1 MKIVGS
7 SKQEGTP
14 KPDNPVQITNETVLI
29 ITDKEGN
36 KKEMPFKYEKIL
48 KEGDK
53 IEKINEEWCL
63 VRRKPMNDI
72 EILEKLQNIFKEL
85 RKDDEEGH
93 SSAYELQ
100 LEDIEA
106 IENLIQRNKDLEEIE
121 KEHKEENGRL
131 REELSQYKR
140 IDKLVSNITPE
151 EVDTAIKRASEQFIE
166 VSKVEKELI
175 QLNKDEK
182 KELKGMKG
190 QDRYFVKQQ
199 YAAKR
204 EILEKV
210 LKMKGR

>member
-1 MKIVGS
+1 MNNNS
-7 SKQEGTP
+7 A
-14 KPDNPVQITNETVLI
+14 
-29 ITDKEGN
+29 
-36 KKEMPFKYEKIL
+36 YEKEIL
-48 KEGDK
+48 NNIK
-53 IEKINEEWCL
+53 
-63 VRRKPMNDI
+63 DI
-72 EILEKLQNIFKEL
+72 EIALRYYIDKNKEL
-85 RKDDEEGH
+85 ESGLEYYKN
-93 SSAYELQ
+93 AYENRVD
-100 LEDIEA
+100 EF
-106 IENLIQRNKDLEEIE
+106 IQRNKDLEQIE

-182 KELKGMKG
+182 TELKGMKG
-190 QDRYFVKQQ
+190 QNKYFLKQQ

>member
-1 MKIVGS
+1 
-7 SKQEGTP
+7 
-14 KPDNPVQITNETVLI
+14 
-29 ITDKEGN
+29 
-36 KKEMPFKYEKIL
+36 
-48 KEGDK
+48 
-53 IEKINEEWCL
+53 
-63 VRRKPMNDI
+63 MNDI
-72 EILEKLQNIFKEL
+72 EILEELKEFLLSITHEPQYNINQYT
-85 RKDDEEGH
+85 
-93 SSAYELQ
+93 S
-100 LEDIEA
+100 A
-106 IENLIQRNKDLEEIE
+106 IENLIQRNKDLEQIE
-121 KEHKEENGRL
+121 QEHKEENGRL

-182 KELKGMKG
+182 TELKGMKG
-190 QDRYFVKQQ
+190 QNKYFLKQQ

>member
-1 MKIVGS
+1 MN
-7 SKQEGTP
+7 
-14 KPDNPVQITNETVLI
+14 DNSA
-29 ITDKEGN
+29 
-36 KKEMPFKYEKIL
+36 YEKEIL
-48 KEGDK
+48 KNIK
-53 IEKINEEWCL
+53 
-63 VRRKPMNDI
+63 DI
-72 EILEKLQNIFKEL
+72 EIALRYYIDKNKEL
-85 RKDDEEGH
+85 ESGLEYYKN
-93 SSAYELQ
+93 AYENRVD
-100 LEDIEA
+100 EF
-106 IENLIQRNKDLEEIE
+106 IQRNKDLEQIE
-121 KEHKEENGRL
+121 KEHKKENGKL

-151 EVDTAIKRASEQFIE
+151 EVDTAIKKASEQFIE

-182 KELKGMKG
+182 KELKGIKG

>member
-1 MKIVGS
+1 
-7 SKQEGTP
+7 
-14 KPDNPVQITNETVLI
+14 
-29 ITDKEGN
+29 
-36 KKEMPFKYEKIL
+36 
-48 KEGDK
+48 
-53 IEKINEEWCL
+53 
-63 VRRKPMNDI
+63 MNDI
-72 EILEKLQNIFKEL
+72 EILEQYIKEL
-85 RKDDEEGH
+85 NKNKKKHEL
-93 SSAYELQ
+93 AYSTGFGKYWS
-100 LEDIEA
+100 DFGKA
-106 IENLIQRNKDLEEIE
+106 IENLIQRNKDLEQIE

-182 KELKGMKG
+182 TELKGMKG

>member
-1 MKIVGS
+1 
-7 SKQEGTP
+7 
-14 KPDNPVQITNETVLI
+14 
-29 ITDKEGN
+29 
-36 KKEMPFKYEKIL
+36 
-48 KEGDK
+48 
-53 IEKINEEWCL
+53 
-63 VRRKPMNDI
+63 MNDI
-72 EILEKLQNIFKEL
+72 EILEDFIEGKIEPDKLENYKGGYKMGFFYT
-85 RKDDEEGH
+85 KD
-93 SSAYELQ
+93 LQ
-100 LEDIEA
+100 KA
-106 IENLIQRNKDLEEIE
+106 IENLIQRNKDLEQIE
-121 KEHKEENGRL
+121 KEHKKENGRL

-151 EVDTAIKRASEQFIE
+151 EVNTAIKRASEQFIE

-210 LKMKGR
+210 LKMKDR

>member
-1 MKIVGS
+1 M
-7 SKQEGTP
+7 
-14 KPDNPVQITNETVLI
+14 NEEEI
-29 ITDKEGN
+29 IKN
-36 KKEMPFKYEKIL
+36 IKEMIQWSDHNTYKIALQGILDLYEQ
-48 KEGDK
+48 
-53 IEKINEEWCL
+53 EK
-63 VRRKPMNDI
+63 
-72 EILEKLQNIFKEL
+72 
-85 RKDDEEGH
+85 
-93 SSAYELQ
+93 A
-100 LEDIEA
+100 
-106 IENLIQRNKDLEEIE
+106 RNKDLEEIE
-121 KEHKEENGRL
+121 QEHKKENGRL
-131 REELSQYKR
+131 REELLQYKR

-182 KELKGMKG
+182 TELKGMKG

>member
-1 MKIVGS
+1 
-7 SKQEGTP
+7 
-14 KPDNPVQITNETVLI
+14 
-29 ITDKEGN
+29 
-36 KKEMPFKYEKIL
+36 
-48 KEGDK
+48 
-53 IEKINEEWCL
+53 
-63 VRRKPMNDI
+63 MNDI
-72 EILEKLQNIFKEL
+72 EILELLSRKIEEQNSIIVSCSSIVNKKAEAKE
-85 RKDDEEGH
+85 RTE
-93 SSAYELQ
+93 Y
-100 LEDIEA
+100 IE
-106 IENLIQRNKDLEEIE
+106 IKRFVENLIQRNKDLEEIE

-182 KELKGMKG
+182 TELKGMKG

>member
-1 MKIVGS
+1 
-7 SKQEGTP
+7 
-14 KPDNPVQITNETVLI
+14 
-29 ITDKEGN
+29 
-36 KKEMPFKYEKIL
+36 
-48 KEGDK
+48 
-53 IEKINEEWCL
+53 
-63 VRRKPMNDI
+63 MNDI
-72 EILEKLQNIFKEL
+72 EILEEL
-85 RKDDEEGH
+85 RH
-93 SSAYELQ
+93 ELGLYANGEKVRQ
-100 LEDIEA
+100 GQA
-106 IENLIQRNKDLEEIE
+106 IENLIQRNKDLEQIE

-182 KELKGMKG
+182 AELKGMKG

>member
-1 MKIVGS
+1 
-7 SKQEGTP
+7 
-14 KPDNPVQITNETVLI
+14 
-29 ITDKEGN
+29 
-36 KKEMPFKYEKIL
+36 
-48 KEGDK
+48 
-53 IEKINEEWCL
+53 
-63 VRRKPMNDI
+63 MNDI
-72 EILEKLQNIFKEL
+72 EILEDIISEYKATAIEWKFGNVPVHL
-85 RKDDEEGH
+85 DER
-93 SSAYELQ
+93 
-100 LEDIEA
+100 DIEA
-106 IENLIQRNKDLEEIE
+106 IKNLIQRNKDLEQIE
-121 KEHKEENGRL
+121 QEHKKENGRL

-182 KELKGMKG
+182 TELKGMKG
-190 QDRYFVKQQ
+190 QNKYFLKQQ

>member
-1 MKIVGS
+1 
-7 SKQEGTP
+7 
-14 KPDNPVQITNETVLI
+14 
-29 ITDKEGN
+29 
-36 KKEMPFKYEKIL
+36 
-48 KEGDK
+48 
-53 IEKINEEWCL
+53 
-63 VRRKPMNDI
+63 MNNI
-72 EILEKLQNIFKEL
+72 EIIKQVIYTEQGEKMSYIDIDNIIDNECENFI
-85 RKDDEEGH
+85 
-93 SSAYELQ
+93 Q
-100 LEDIEA
+100 A
-106 IENLIQRNKDLEEIE
+106 IENLIQRNKDLEQIE
-121 KEHKEENGRL
+121 KEHKKENGRL

-151 EVDTAIKRASEQFIE
+151 EVNTAIKRASEQFIE

>member
-7 SKQEGTP
+7 SKQDGIP
-14 KPDNPVQITNETVLI
+14 SPDNPVEIKNETILI

-48 KEGDK
+48 KEDDK
-53 IEKINEEWCL
+53 IEKINEKWYL
-63 VRRKPMNDI
+63 VRRKHMNEEEI
-72 EILEKLQNIFKEL
+72 ELINGFFNKGWCCDLDEVYNVVMKLQDLYNKE
-85 RKDDEEGH
+85 
-93 SSAYELQ
+93 
-100 LEDIEA
+100 
-106 IENLIQRNKDLEEIE
+106 IQRNKDLEQIE

-166 VSKVEKELI
+166 VSKVEEELI

-182 KELKGMKG
+182 TELKGMKG
-190 QDRYFVKQQ
+190 QNKYFLKQQ

>member
-1 MKIVGS
+1 
-7 SKQEGTP
+7 
-14 KPDNPVQITNETVLI
+14 
-29 ITDKEGN
+29 
-36 KKEMPFKYEKIL
+36 
-48 KEGDK
+48 
-53 IEKINEEWCL
+53 
-63 VRRKPMNDI
+63 MNDI
-72 EILEKLQNIFKEL
+72 EILEEF
-85 RKDDEEGH
+85 
-93 SSAYELQ
+93 
-100 LEDIEA
+100 LEDYIHNGLAIQYRVMES

-140 IDKLVSNITPE
+140 IDELVSSITPE
-151 EVDTAIKRASEQFIE
+151 EVDTAIKKASEQFIE

-182 KELKGMKG
+182 AELKGMKG

-199 YAAKR
+199 YAVKR

>member
-1 MKIVGS
+1 M
-7 SKQEGTP
+7 
-14 KPDNPVQITNETVLI
+14 
-29 ITDKEGN
+29 
-36 KKEMPFKYEKIL
+36 
-48 KEGDK
+48 
-53 IEKINEEWCL
+53 NEEEIIKRL
-63 VRRKPMNDI
+63 TKPKKYTLI
-72 EILEKLQNIFKEL
+72 EILRKFK
-85 RKDDEEGH
+85 RDG
-93 SSAYELQ
+93 
-100 LEDIEA
+100 
-106 IENLIQRNKDLEEIE
+106 IENYIITKPELVQGLLDLYNKEKERNKALEQIE

-151 EVDTAIKRASEQFIE
+151 EVDTAIKKASEQFIE

>member
-7 SKQEGTP
+7 SKQDGIP
-14 KPDNPVQITNETVLI
+14 KPDKPVQITNETVLI

-53 IEKINEEWCL
+53 IEKINGEWCL
-63 VRRKPMNDI
+63 VRRKPMNNI
-72 EILEKLQNIFKEL
+72 EILEEL
-85 RKDDEEGH
+85 R
-93 SSAYELQ
+93 YELGLYANGEKVRQ
-100 LEDIEA
+100 GRAL
-106 IENLIQRNKDLEEIE
+106 ENLIQRNKDLEEIE

-151 EVDTAIKRASEQFIE
+151 EVNTAIKRASEQFIE

>member
-1 MKIVGS
+1 MKIVGN
-7 SKQEGTP
+7 SKQDGIP

-53 IEKINEEWCL
+53 IEKINGEWCL
-63 VRRKPMNDI
+63 VRRNPMNEEEIINILTDDI
-72 EILEKLQNIFKEL
+72 VALNVGYEKYEEAVQSLLDLYNKE
-85 RKDDEEGH
+85 KE
-93 SSAYELQ
+93 
-100 LEDIEA
+100 
-106 IENLIQRNKDLEEIE
+106 RNKDLEEIE
-121 KEHKEENGRL
+121 KEHKKENGRL
-131 REELSQYKR
+131 REEISQYKR

-151 EVDTAIKRASEQFIE
+151 EVNTAIKRASEQFIE